1 MKSNISI
8 FCLLLLVFLA
18 SSGIIYTQSPY
29 KNVMIGKEN
38 EPNEV
43 SIAIHPFDNNN
54 MVVGANIE
62 SYFYTMDGG
71 LTWSQRTMTSS
82 YGVWGDPCVVADTK
96 GNFYFFHLSNSYE
109 KGYYYDRLICQKSVD
124 GGITWSDGSFMGANS
139 PHLQDKEWATV
150 DLTYSPYRNNIYIS
164 WTQCGKD
171 TYNEEGVSPS
181 TDDDSSVIF
190 LSYSSDDGQS
200 WSNRV
205 RVSDVAGN
213 VCSYA
218 EQTVL
223 GAAPCVGLNGEVYV
237 AWSSIPGIILDK
249 STDGGTTWL
258 KNDITVTDF
267 PGGFRFQIPG
277 IYRCFSFPSLAC
289 DNSYSPNRGT
299 IYINWADQRKGVDN
313 TEIWLAKST
322 DEGMTWSSPIKVNDD
337 SGDKHQFFTW
347 MTVDQSTGNIYVV
360 FYDRRNY
367 DDERTDVYLA
377 TSKDGGETFLNERIS
392 DSPFIPLESTFMGDY
407 INIAATNGIIR
418 PVWTRVD
425 STNLSVWTAII
436 SN

>member
-1 MKSNISI
+1 MKSNIKL
-8 FCLLLLVFLA
+8 FCLLLLVFVT
-18 SSGIIYTQSPY
+18 SSQIIYAQSPY
-29 KNVMIGKEN
+29 KNVMIGNEN
-38 EPNEV
+38 EPNEL
-43 SIAIHPFDNNN
+43 SIAMHPFDFNN
-54 MVVGANIE
+54 MVVGANID
-62 SYFYTMDGG
+62 SYYYTFDGG
-71 LTWSQRTMTSS
+71 LTWSQRKMTSS

-96 GNFYFFHLSNSYE
+96 GNFYYFHLSNSYE

-124 GGITWSDGSFMGANS
+124 GGISWSDGTFMGANS
-139 PHLQDKEWATV
+139 PHLQDKEWAAV

-171 TYNEEGVSPS
+171 SYGDEGVAPS

-190 LSYSSDDGQS
+190 LSYSSDDGES
-200 WSNRV
+200 WSHRV
-205 RVSDVAGN
+205 RISDVAGN

-223 GAAPCVGLNGEVYV
+223 GAAPCIGLNGEVFV
-237 AWSSIPGIILDK
+237 AWSSTKGILLDK
-249 STDGGTTWL
+249 STDGGNSWL

-267 PGGFRFQIPG
+267 PSGFRFQIPG

-289 DNSYSPNRGT
+289 DYSFSPNRGT

-313 TEIWLAKST
+313 SEIWISKST
-322 DEGMTWSSPIKVNDD
+322 DGGITWSSPIKVNDD
-337 SGDKHQFFTW
+337 SDNKHQFFTW
-347 MTVDQSTGNIYVV
+347 MTVDQSTGYIYVV

-377 TSKDGGETFLNERIS
+377 TSKDGGNTFVNERIS
-392 DSPFIPLESTFMGDY
+392 ESPFTPIESTFMGDY
-407 INIAATNGIIR
+407 INIAASNGVIR

-425 STNLSVWTAII
+425 TTDLSVWIAII
-436 SN
+436 NN